1 MKALLAHPGT
11 QHSLHLAREL
21 DRRNCLDSFYTGLV
35 FRSDGWVCRAAPRRF
50 ASRTLQPGFS
60 AELHRRSMIELL
72 AQWRLRRGVDEQQ
85 VMHCRNEDFQRS
97 IPDSA
102 FQKPDVVIGVDTA
115 SWILA
120 ERCREIGRSFV
131 LDQSTG
137 HPDAKQAM
145 HYSVR
150 TQFPEWSTGFE
161 MRLPMVRQAE
171 IREQHN
177 ATLIVCGSSFSKQTL
192 IDHGVS
198 AEKIRIIPYGVDS
211 ERFKRSAHQPPR
223 PFRFVFVGI
232 VAARKG
238 IPVLIEAWKQLSPK
252 NAELWFVG
260 ATSSEARRLIPELA
274 RLRLLGPVPQI
285 DVPTFLQQCD
295 VFVFPSFF
303 EGFGLVIL
311 EAMACGL
318 PVITTTATAGPDI
331 VTEGHDGFVI
341 EPGDVD
347 ALVNKMEF
355 CLENRDQIAAMGV
368 NARRTA
374 ERFSWDAYGDRW
386 VEILQAVIAR

>member
-1 MKALLAHPGT
+1 
-11 QHSLHLAREL
+11 
-21 DRRNCLDSFYTGLV
+21 
-35 FRSDGWVCRAAPRRF
+35 
-50 ASRTLQPGFS
+50 
-60 AELHRRSMIELL
+60 MIELL
-72 AQWRLRRGVDEQQ
+72 AQWRLRRGVDEQE

-120 ERCREIGRSFV
+120 ERCREIGQSFV
-131 LDQSTG
+131 LDQSTV

-145 HYSVR
+145 HHTVR
-150 TQFPEWSTGFE
+150 TRFPEWSSTGFE

-192 IDHGVS
+192 IDHAVP

-211 ERFKRSAHQPPR
+211 ERFKRSVHQPPR

-232 VAARKG
+232 VTARKG
-238 IPVLIEAWKQLSPK
+238 VPILIEAWKQLSPK

-260 ATSSEARRLIPELA
+260 ATSSDARRLIPELA
-274 RLRLLGPVPQI
+274 GLRLLGPVPQM

-331 VTEGHDGFVI
+331 ISHDQDGWII
-341 EPGDVD
+341 EPGDLD
-347 ALVNKMEF
+347 GLVRTMRS
-355 CLENRDQIAAMGV
+355 CLENRNRVAEMGRK
-368 NARRTA
+368 ARATA
-374 ERFSWDAYGDRW
+374 EKFSWDTYGDRW
-386 VEILQAVIAR
+386 VTILQDVMTCKS